1 MNRHLPR
8 RVRRIWSKLLAAPA
22 QDASYNAATVRD
34 LGLFRQIFDS
44 LPDSV
49 LAIGSDG
56 TVVAINRSASEL
68 LGINDLS
75 STQQSAALGAD
86 YRTVLREDRLIDAAS
101 SALQNTPYSGEF
113 DFVRPSQSPRVLKF
127 EACPLPSGFGATIFI
142 HDITEIRRLERM
154 RQDFVSNV
162 SHELRTPVSIVLA
175 HVETLQDGTIS
186 LPEASHPFLNAI
198 ARSAERLSTLISD
211 LLDLSRI
218 ESGNY
223 DVRREQVDFAT
234 VCAAASDAVATVS
247 RSRGSELEFDFP
259 DGLTIFADR
268 GALEQILVN
277 LIENALKYGPSGNAI
292 SIEAQRHLGPTTFE
306 RGSVD
311 GPYVRV
317 NVCDRGPGI
326 SEKHRPRVFERFYRV
341 DPGRSRAA
349 GGTGLGLSIV
359 RHLSEAMGGQ
369 VGVDP
374 REGGGS
380 IFWFCLPEASASSHR
395 HESSPIS

>member
-1 MNRHLPR
+1 MNLPLPR
-8 RVRRIWSKLLAAPA
+8 RARRIWSKFVRGSEQP
-22 QDASYNAATVRD
+22 QHESASQLRD

-49 LAIGSDG
+49 IAIGADG

-68 LGINDLS
+68 LGISDLS

-86 YRTVLREDRLIDAAS
+86 YRTVLREDRLIDAAA

-127 EACPLPSGFGATIFI
+127 EACPLPSGYGATIFI
-142 HDITEIRRLERM
+142 HDTTEIRRLERM

-175 HVETLQDGTIS
+175 HVETLQDGTIK
-186 LPEASHPFLNAI
+186 LPDASHPFLNAI

-234 VCAAASDAVATVS
+234 VCAAASDAVAPVS

-259 DGLTIFADR
+259 DGLTLFADR
-268 GALEQILVN
+268 GAIEQILVN

-292 SIEAQRHLGPTTFE
+292 SIHAARHAGPTTFE
-306 RGSVD
+306 RGAVH

-326 SEKHRPRVFERFYRV
+326 SEKHRSRVFERFYRV

-359 RHLSEAMGGQ
+359 RHLTEAMGGQ

-380 IFWFCLPEASASSHR
+380 VFWFCLPESSTAPQR
-395 HESSPIS
+395 HESTSL